1 MELIWCGWNVPF
13 RSTMHL
19 RLLRLLPPLLREVS
33 PSFTCMDADSLDAEG
48 GTFTSLALSYRKGRP
63 RANWPIARADLA
75 VSSFAWRPRHRILA
89 CASSAA
95 TAVALRRYIMLL
107 DRARRVDGS

>member
-48 GTFTSLALSYRKGRP
+48 GPGRAAPLLAWPCPTEKDVRERIGPLHAPTSPYPLSRG
-63 RANWPIARADLA
+63 DLA
-75 VSSFAWRPRHRILA
+75 IVS
-89 CASSAA
+89 
-95 TAVALRRYIMLL
+95 
-107 DRARRVDGS
+107 

>member
-1 MELIWCGWNVPF
+1 
-13 RSTMHL
+13 
-19 RLLRLLPPLLREVS
+19 
-33 PSFTCMDADSLDAEG
+33 MDADSLDAEG
-48 GTFTSLALSYRKGRP
+48 GPGRAAP
-63 RANWPIARADLA
+63 LVAWPVLQKRMRANWPIARVDLA
-75 VSSFAWRPRHRILA
+75 VSSFARRPRHRILA